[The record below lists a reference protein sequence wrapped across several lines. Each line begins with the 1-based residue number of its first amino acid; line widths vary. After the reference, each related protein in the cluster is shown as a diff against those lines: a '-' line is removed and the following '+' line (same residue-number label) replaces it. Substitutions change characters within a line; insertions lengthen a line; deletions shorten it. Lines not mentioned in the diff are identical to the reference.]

1 MGSGAERSRG
11 RGGRDRSRQAALS
24 ADRAA
29 RARCVIDTHAHLGA
43 LDDADEA
50 VDRAAEAGVT
60 RILTVGTDIDD
71 CRRALSLAVRHDGVF
86 AILGI
91 HPHEAGTATDD
102 DIAALRALLEHP
114 QAVAVGETGLDWF
127 RDYAPR
133 DDQRRLFAAELGL
146 ATELGK
152 PVVIHT
158 RAADDD
164 TLAALADFRGRVVLH
179 CFSAPHMLP
188 TALERGWY
196 VSFAGNATFP
206 KAVDLRLAAT
216 EVPAE
221 RILAETDSPYLA
233 PQPVRGRPN
242 EPAHVVH
249 TVAALARARGEEPAE
264 LERQIERNASA
275 GLG

>member
-1 MGSGAERSRG
+1 
-11 RGGRDRSRQAALS
+11 
-24 ADRAA
+24 
-29 RARCVIDTHAHLGA
+29 VIDTHAHLGA

-50 VDRAAEAGVT
+50 VERAAEAGVT
-60 RILTVGTDIDD
+60 RILTVGTDIED
-71 CRRALSLAVRHDGVF
+71 CRRALELAEKHPGVY

-91 HPHEAGTATDD
+91 HPHEARTATSDNL
-102 DIAALRALLEHP
+102 ATLRELLGHP

-133 DDQRRLFAAELGL
+133 DDQRRVFAAQLELAAELS
-146 ATELGK
+146 K

-164 TLAALADFRGRVVLH
+164 TVAALDGFAGTVVLH
-179 CFSAPHMLP
+179 CFSSPHLLP
-188 TALERGWY
+188 AALERGWY

-216 EVPAE
+216 QVPVE

-233 PQPVRGRPN
+233 PQPVRGRRN
-242 EPAHVVH
+242 EPANVVY
-249 TVAALARARGEEPAE
+249 TLAAIAQTRGEEPAE
-264 LERQIERNASA
+264 LEQAIERNATA
-275 GLG
+275 CFGL

>member
-1 MGSGAERSRG
+1 
-11 RGGRDRSRQAALS
+11 
-24 ADRAA
+24 
-29 RARCVIDTHAHLGA
+29 VIDTHAHLTS

-50 VDRAAEAGVT
+50 IARAAEAGVT
-60 RILTVGTDIDD
+60 RILTVGTSVEDA
-71 CRRALSLAVRHDGVF
+71 RRALALAERHDGVY

-91 HPHEAGTATDD
+91 HPHEAGKATDAD
-102 DIAALRALLEHP
+102 LAALRDLHAHP
-114 QAVAVGETGLDWF
+114 KAVAVGETGLDWF

-133 DDQRRLFAAELGL
+133 GDQRRLFAAELEL
-146 ATELGK
+146 AAELGK

-164 TLAALADFRGRVVLH
+164 TLADLAGLTATVVLH
-179 CFSAPHMLP
+179 CFSSPQLLP

-206 KAVDLRLAAT
+206 KAVELRLAAT
-216 EVPAE
+216 EVPAD

-242 EPAHVVH
+242 EPANVVH
-249 TVAALARARGEEPAE
+249 TVAVLAQARRDDPDE
-264 LERQIERNASA
+264 LAAQIERNAA
-275 GLG
+275 ACFGL